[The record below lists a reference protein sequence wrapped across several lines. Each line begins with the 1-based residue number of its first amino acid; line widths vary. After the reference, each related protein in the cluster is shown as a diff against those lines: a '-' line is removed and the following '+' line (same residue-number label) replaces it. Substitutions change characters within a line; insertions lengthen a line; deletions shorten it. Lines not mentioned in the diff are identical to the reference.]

1 MNNEG
6 KNQYWGCPGVWVR
19 RVQLSP
25 EPTLI
30 LFVQVF
36 HGILGRRSVWK
47 ENSKQEAINGLINL
61 LVFIELL
68 LSAHRGDCKDDGM
81 NF

>member
-36 HGILGRRSVWK
+36 HSILGQRSVWK

-61 LVFIELL
+61 LVFIEPL